1 MRKYL
6 SDLWPRI
13 VITWHHLIS
22 FCSAALIIRA
32 IIGFFQQSMPL
43 AQILVYVILGG
54 LNLTMSYYRG
64 YLKF

>member
-13 VITWHHLIS
+13 VITCHHLIN

-54 LNLTMSYYRG
+54 LNLTISYYRG

>member
-13 VITWHHLIS
+13 VITLHHLIN

>member
-13 VITWHHLIS
+13 VVAWHHLIN
-22 FCSAALIIRA
+22 FCSATLIIRA
-32 IIGFFQQSMPL
+32 IIGVFQQSMSL